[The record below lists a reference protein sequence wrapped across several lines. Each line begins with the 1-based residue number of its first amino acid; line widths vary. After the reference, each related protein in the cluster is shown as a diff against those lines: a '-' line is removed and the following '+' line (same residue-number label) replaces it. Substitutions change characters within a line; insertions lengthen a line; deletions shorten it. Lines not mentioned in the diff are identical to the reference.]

1 LLVFA
6 TLWAT
11 IPAPALGS
19 CRNIFF
25 LVVVVVDHVL
35 VVAVRCLVLIVSLV
49 VVGCWLL
56 IVVQALMLR
65 KMGKE
70 AKEQKIPTSRK
81 QTNIKAKTKRS
92 RKAGK
97 EKKKKKHKHKGT
109 KNKSKV
115 HRSSHKEIKETLPR

>member
-1 LLVFA
+1 
-6 TLWAT
+6 
-11 IPAPALGS
+11 
-19 CRNIFF
+19 
-25 LVVVVVDHVL
+25 
-35 VVAVRCLVLIVSLV
+35 VLIVSLV

-97 EKKKKKHKHKGT
+97 EKKKRNINTKGQKTKAKCTEAATKKSRKHFHV
-109 KNKSKV
+109 KNQKNV
-115 HRSSHKEIKETLPR
+115 T

>member
-1 LLVFA
+1 
-6 TLWAT
+6 
-11 IPAPALGS
+11 
-19 CRNIFF
+19 
-25 LVVVVVDHVL
+25 
-35 VVAVRCLVLIVSLV
+35 VLIVSLV

-97 EKKKKKHKHKGT
+97 EKKKEKHKHKGT

>member
-1 LLVFA
+1 MLVFA

-49 VVGCWLL
+49 VVGCWFNLEEAQKSCQTTL
-56 IVVQALMLR
+56 KNDVLCITNTSLYLR
-65 KMGKE
+65 Y
-70 AKEQKIPTSRK
+70 S
-81 QTNIKAKTKRS
+81 
-92 RKAGK
+92 
-97 EKKKKKHKHKGT
+97 
-109 KNKSKV
+109 
-115 HRSSHKEIKETLPR
+115 